1 MKGVSFKVNG
11 KGHTNTIK
19 IFNTTTTNNNNNNDN
34 KEDDE

>member
-19 IFNTTTTNNNNNNDN
+19 IFNNH
-34 KEDDE
+34 KEDNEECLVL